1 MIWIFSNTTALAL
14 VAFII
19 LCGLLA
25 FGVLAQQVIVGVS
38 RIGVLL
44 AMDHYKSLSAHTI
57 IVRVEHELS
66 RRNGQSKPGEIDI
79 DDIGLIR
86 EGRYVVVN
94 SSETNT
100 RGGVG
105 NSSACFRGG

>member
-1 MIWIFSNTTALAL
+1 MQIDTVETWMIWISSNTTALAL

-25 FGVLAQQVIVGVS
+25 FGVLAQQVIVGAS

-57 IVRVEHELS
+57 IVRVEYTNCLDATGS
-66 RRNGQSKPGEIDI
+66 PS
-79 DDIGLIR
+79 L
-86 EGRYVVVN
+86 GRLTLMISV
-94 SSETNT
+94 
-100 RGGVG
+100 
-105 NSSACFRGG
+105 